1 MSKKKVLDNWLNQAE
16 GVSKHQVQVWDL
28 FKNLIPPLSKDEY
41 MLLEQSILSEGC
53 RESLIVWKK
62 SSNENILI
70 DGHNRYEICQK
81 HGIDFGLE
89 IKSFDNLEQAQDWV
103 IENQLGR
110 RTLSKEQASYLRGK
124 KYNREKREGFKG
136 NQYFS
141 KGQNVH
147 KQNTAEK
154 IAALYNVNEKT
165 IQRDAQFAKAIDKI
179 GEVNPALRKEILS
192 GATRIN
198 KSQIQEIAKMEAL
211 PHLENIQD
219 LENLFLSKTEKATD
233 ELKAKKDFLIK
244 CIKNSNDL
252 MTLEQIEK
260 FFLDSTQKF

>member
-1 MSKKKVLDNWLNQAE
+1 
-16 GVSKHQVQVWDL
+16 
-28 FKNLIPPLSKDEY
+28 
-41 MLLEQSILSEGC
+41 
-53 RESLIVWKK
+53 
-62 SSNENILI
+62 
-70 DGHNRYEICQK
+70 
-81 HGIDFGLE
+81 
-89 IKSFDNLEQAQDWV
+89 
-103 IENQLGR
+103 
-110 RTLSKEQASYLRGK
+110 LSKEQASYLRGK

-136 NQYFS
+136 NQYFG
-141 KGQNVH
+141 KGQNVLH
-147 KQNTAEK
+147 QNNKEVTLVDSGEGQNVPYQNTAEK